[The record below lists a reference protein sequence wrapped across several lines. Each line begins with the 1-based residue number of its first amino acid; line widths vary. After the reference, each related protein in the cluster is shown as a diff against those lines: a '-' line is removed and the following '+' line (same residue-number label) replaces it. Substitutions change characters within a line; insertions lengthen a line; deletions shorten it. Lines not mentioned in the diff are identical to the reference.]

1 MTLIK
6 KLINNEVISYL
17 IFGVLTTVVYLI
29 ARMLIFAIGQ
39 EAMLS
44 AVIASII
51 AILFA
56 FFTNDRFVFKQRP
69 QGWPKRLVSFF
80 GARLLTLVIDL
91 ALVFFLVE
99 QYPQIIGQFVN
110 QDLNKVN
117 VIESLIAQVLIIL
130 LNYIISKFLVFK
142 DRKTS

>member
-29 ARMLIFAIGQ
+29 ARMLIFAISQ
-39 EAMLS
+39 EATIS
-44 AVIASII
+44 AVIANII

-80 GARLLTLVIDL
+80 SARLLTLVIDL
-91 ALVFFLVE
+91 ALAFFLVE

>member
-29 ARMLIFAIGQ
+29 ARMLIFAISQ
-39 EAMLS
+39 EATIS
-44 AVIASII
+44 AVIANII

-69 QGWPKRLVSFF
+69 QGWPKRLASFF

-91 ALVFFLVE
+91 ALAFFLVE